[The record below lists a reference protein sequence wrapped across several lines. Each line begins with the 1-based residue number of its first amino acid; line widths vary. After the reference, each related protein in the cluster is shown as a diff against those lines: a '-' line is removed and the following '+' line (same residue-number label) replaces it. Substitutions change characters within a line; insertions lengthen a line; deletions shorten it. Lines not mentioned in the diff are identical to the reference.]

1 MSYSV
6 LYDSIV
12 EAEYLDSHREKIGL
26 YKAITQAHQ
35 IRDVY
40 AVSPLSR
47 YALLRLFIAFLMDMS
62 RLDNV
67 YDRKALL
74 KAGLFDGGV
83 LDNYISEC
91 EKDGP
96 RFDLFDNEHPFM
108 QSVYDA
114 QLDTST
120 SKPVAI
126 LFFELPSGNNHVHF
140 DHRLETQHSVSVLE
154 AFQGLCST
162 YAFCTAGVQGYPS
175 SVNNT
180 PPLFMVVEGESLFH
194 TLVLNMLSAQEC
206 GNIPLGC
213 VPWREDKPVI
223 PKEICVNVGML
234 EALAWLPR
242 RATLMLDEDG
252 RVSSVRFQ
260 QGRNFLGN
268 DLWHDPHVPYRHN
281 RERLSTIKPQLGRE
295 VWRDLGALTMAQEGA
310 YVPPLT
316 IMQAGSV
323 WAKAPSLLRV
333 WYTGLITNKAAILGW
348 TEGRLAVP
356 TLLLESDELAYQFQH
371 DMVMIEQQQND
382 IHYIIGKH
390 LGGEVAAQAQSLYL
404 QQMRDYILK
413 HHMIAITTLKI
424 SESGNMLME
433 AMRTNLN
440 LVLHQIVEQTGS
452 DVKALL
458 CQREVKRYL
467 FIRFKKQRKEREK
480 LEA

>member
-6 LYDSIV
+6 LYDPIV
-12 EAEYLDSHREKIGL
+12 EAEYLDGHREEVGFYQI
-26 YKAITQAHQ
+26 ITKAHQ

-40 AVSPLSR
+40 AVSPLAK
-47 YALLRLFIAFLMDMS
+47 YALVRLFIAFLMDMV

-74 KAGLFDGGV
+74 KAGSFDAGM
-83 LDNYISEC
+83 LDNYICEC

-96 RFDLFDNEHPFM
+96 RFDLFDKVHPFM

-114 QLDTST
+114 QFDTSPP
-120 SKPVAI
+120 KPAAI

-140 DHRLETQHSVSVLE
+140 DHRLETQHSISVLE

-180 PPLFMVVEGESLFH
+180 PPLFMVVEGETLFH
-194 TLVLNMLSAQEC
+194 TLVLNMLSALEY

-213 VPWREDKPVI
+213 VTWREDKPVI
-223 PKEICVNVGML
+223 PKEVYVNVGML

-242 RATLMLDEDG
+242 RATLVLDENG
-252 RVSSVRFQ
+252 QVSSVRFQ

-268 DLWHDPHVPYRHN
+268 DLWHDPHVPSRRN
-281 RERLSTIKPQLGRE
+281 KERFFTIKPQLGRE
-295 VWRDLGALTMAQEGA
+295 VWRDLGALTMAQEGV
-310 YVPPLT
+310 YSPPLT
-316 IMQAGSV
+316 VMQARSV
-323 WAKAPSLLRV
+323 WAKAPALLRV
-333 WYTGLITNKAAILGW
+333 WYVGLITNKAAILGW

-356 TLLLESDELAYQFQH
+356 TLLLENDELAYQFQH
-371 DMVMIEQQQND
+371 DMVMIEHQQND
-382 IHYIIGKH
+382 IHYIISKH

-404 QQMRDYILK
+404 QQMREYILN
-413 HHMIAITTLKI
+413 HHMVAITTMKI

-458 CQREVKRYL
+458 CQREVKSYL
-467 FIRFKKQRKEREK
+467 FIRFNKQRKEREK